1 MGAMGASR
9 AAARPPRGVRTPQQA
24 RSRRTRE
31 GILEA
36 AVAAFEDGGFDET
49 TTAAIAR
56 RAGIGVGTLYGYF
69 ADKRAILLELLD
81 GTVRAIADHV
91 VDGLAPER
99 WRTGDPREHIRSLVE
114 AVCAARNISPGIQR
128 ILWERYFKD
137 ADFRAAVLQI
147 EQRVRAAL
155 EALLRGYDGA
165 APLRDVDPEAASFVI
180 HTAVEWTASR
190 LVLGDHAV
198 DTAAAVEATAEMVWR
213 FLFAGPAAQ
222 APSSS
227 GTPNRSA

>member
-1 MGAMGASR
+1 MPAPR
-9 AAARPPRGVRTPQQA
+9 TVARPPRGIRTPQQA

-31 GILEA
+31 RILQA

-69 ADKRAILLELLD
+69 PDKRAILLELLD

-99 WRTGDPREHIRSLVE
+99 WRAGDPRAHIRGLIE
-114 AVCAARNISPGIQR
+114 AVFAARHFSPGIQR

-137 ADFRAAVLQI
+137 PGFRSAVLQI
-147 EQRVRAAL
+147 ESRVRAAL
-155 EALLRGYDGA
+155 EELLRSYAGGA
-165 APLRDVDPEAASFVI
+165 RLRPVEPRAAAFVV

-190 LVLGDHAV
+190 LVLGDDAI
-198 DTAAAVEATAEMVWR
+198 DAADAVEAATEMVWR
-213 FLFAGPAAQ
+213 FLFEGPG
-222 APSSS
+222 APESPS
-227 GTPNRSA
+227 R

>member
-1 MGAMGASR
+1 MP
-9 AAARPPRGVRTPQQA
+9 AARVASAPRGIRTPQQA

-31 GILEA
+31 RVLQA
-36 AVAAFEDGGFDET
+36 AVAAFEQGGFDET

-99 WRTGDPREHIRSLVE
+99 WRTGDPRGHIRALIE
-114 AVCAARNISPGIQR
+114 AVFAARHFSPGIQR

-137 ADFRAAVLQI
+137 PGFRSAVLQI
-147 EQRVRAAL
+147 EHRVREAL
-155 EALLRGYDGA
+155 EGLIRSYDGGA
-165 APLRDVDPEAASFVI
+165 RLRAVDPHAAAFVI

-190 LVLGDHAV
+190 LVLGDDAIES
-198 DTAAAVEATAEMVWR
+198 ASAVEAATDMVWR
-213 FLFAGPAAQ
+213 FLFDAPAA
-222 APSSS
+222 P
-227 GTPNRSA
+227 